1 MFIYTARINKR
12 RLAAGAAALILLCGT
27 ALAVS
32 NQSDK
37 SSVDVSVSVEAP
49 KKVKSNEDKIAYLES
64 YGWQVNPNPV
74 AVEEL
79 LIPEEFD
86 DTYTKYLELQN
97 SQGFDLS
104 EYCGKRIK
112 RYTYEITNYPTGETG
127 VQISLLIYK
136 NKVVGGEVLSAQLDG
151 FLHGLRMPT

>member
-1 MFIYTARINKR
+1 MFIFTARLNRR

-32 NQSDK
+32 SRNDK
-37 SSVDVSVSVEAP
+37 PSVDAAASVEASR
-49 KKVKSNEDKIAYLES
+49 KVKTNEDKIAYLERF
-64 YGWQVNPNPV
+64 GWQVNPEPL

-79 LIPEEFD
+79 LIPEKFD
-86 DTYTKYLELQN
+86 DTYTEYLELQS

-104 EYCGKRIK
+104 ECCGKRVK

-127 VQISLLIYK
+127 VQISLLVYK

-151 FLHGLRMPT
+151 FIHGLEMPT

>member
-1 MFIYTARINKR
+1 VFIFTARLNRR

-32 NQSDK
+32 SRNDEP
-37 SSVDVSVSVEAP
+37 SVDTAASIETP
-49 KKVKSNEDKIAYLES
+49 KKVKTNEDKIAYLES
-64 YGWQVNPNPV
+64 YGWQVNPEPL

-86 DTYTKYLELQN
+86 DTYTKYLELQR

-104 EYCGKRIK
+104 ECCGKRVK
-112 RYTYEITNYPTGETG
+112 RYTYEITNYPTGETE
-127 VQISLLIYK
+127 VQISLLVYK

-151 FLHGLRMPT
+151 FLHGLEMPT